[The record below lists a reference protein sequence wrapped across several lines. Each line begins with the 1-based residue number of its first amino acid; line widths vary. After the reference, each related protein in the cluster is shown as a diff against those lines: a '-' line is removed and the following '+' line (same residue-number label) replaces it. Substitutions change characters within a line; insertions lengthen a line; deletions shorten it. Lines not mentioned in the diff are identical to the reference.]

1 MKPTFFARRTTSSL
15 SLALVVVIAALAVSA
30 ARRPRYGGTLTVELA
45 GRVISLDPAQ
55 PQASIEDQIAQD
67 RLLTLI
73 SDRLITLDEHG
84 QPQPSLALSWQHDAA
99 FKHWEFQLRADTHFQ
114 DGTLIRPDAVVSSL
128 KVTNPGWEISGNTNS
143 HTIWTEPTI
152 AIAVE
157 LSVAIDSDIP
167 RPDLLYILAEPR
179 NSILLRKSFGAVV
192 GSGPFR
198 IATWE
203 PGQHAV
209 LTANDDYWGG
219 RPFVDSIDIQ
229 MGRDARD
236 RMMDLDLGKS
246 DVIEVSP
253 ESARFAAA
261 RGSRIF
267 ASDPSELLA
276 VAFMRSSAAAK
287 DVRVRQALSIAI
299 DRASLVNVI
308 LQKEGESAAALL
320 PQWST
325 GYAFLFSAPFDPA
338 ASQQLVAQISP
349 APALKLG
356 YDSADA
362 LERMI
367 AERIA
372 VNAQAAGIA
381 ISAQAISADVS
392 AAPAPDARVIR
403 FLLASPAPG
412 IALENCVQSLAAIAD
427 IDASLTAPIA
437 NPDDLDSL
445 YSRERALLDTYEVIP
460 LVHLPQ
466 VVGLSG
472 RARDWMPLRSGEWRL
487 ADVWLDG
494 ASQ

>member
-1 MKPTFFARRTTSSL
+1 MKSRIGASSL
-15 SLALVVVIAALAVSA
+15 SLALLVIVAALAATA
-30 ARRPRYGGTLTVELA
+30 ARRPRYGGALTVELA
-45 GRVISLDPAQ
+45 GRVTSLDPAQ
-55 PQASIEDQIAQD
+55 PQANVEDQLAQD
-67 RLLTLI
+67 RLLALFA
-73 SDRLITLDEHG
+73 DRLVRLDGHG
-84 QPQPSLALSWQHDAA
+84 QPQPSLAASWQHDAA

-128 KVTNPGWEISGNTNS
+128 KVVNPGWEMSGNTNS
-143 HTIWTEPTI
+143 HTIWTKPTI
-152 AIAVE
+152 AIAVD
-157 LSVAIDSDIP
+157 LSVAIDSDTP
-167 RPDLLYILAEPR
+167 QPDLLYVLAEPR

-192 GSGPFR
+192 GTGPFR
-198 IATWE
+198 ISTWE

-219 RPFVDSIDIQ
+219 RPFLDSVDIQ
-229 MGRDARD
+229 MGRVARD

-246 DVIEVSP
+246 DVVEVSP
-253 ESARFAAA
+253 ESARLAAA
-261 RGSRIF
+261 RGSRIST
-267 ASDPSELLA
+267 SDPSELLA
-276 VAFMRSSAAAK
+276 VVFMNASAGAK
-287 DVRVRQALSIAI
+287 GARVRQALSLAI
-299 DRASLVNVI
+299 DRASLVNVV

-338 ASQQLVAQISP
+338 TAQQLSAQISP

-381 ISAQAISADVS
+381 VSAQAISSNAS
-392 AAPAPDARVIR
+392 SAPAFDARVIR
-403 FLLASPAPG
+403 LPLASPAPG
-412 IALENCVQSLAAIAD
+412 VALENLIGT
-427 IDASLTAPIA
+427 LTVAQGTNPVFLSVA
-437 NPDDLDSL
+437 NPDDLEYL
-445 YSRERALLDTYEVIP
+445 YSREREILDAYELIP

-466 VVGLSG
+466 VVGLSA
-472 RARDWMPLRSGEWRL
+472 RVRDWMPLRYGEWRL

-494 ASQ
+494 APQ